1 MVWRSHLTDREA
13 IWVVRRGLK
22 QSRHVLLVRERSFS
36 QEEVRVSQTLK
47 PEVLLVHLN
56 FKSCLSLIRWTAYR
70 ATMRESFCRISS
82 KHEPTRVS
90 FSEQVLLLPLLK
102 PPHRFT
108 QVTQPLL
115 LDPEEW
121 SRRIRTLSPRA
132 RLIIKFD
139 PRPHHIFD
147 AYYTLITI

>member
-1 MVWRSHLTDREA
+1 MVWRGHLTYREA

-36 QEEVRVSQTLK
+36 QKEVRVSQALK
-47 PEVLLVHLN
+47 PEILLVHLN
-56 FKSCLSLIRWTAYR
+56 FKSCLSLICWTSYR
-70 ATMRESFCRISS
+70 ATMRKSFCRISS
-82 KHEPTRVS
+82 KYEPTRVS
-90 FSEQVLLLPLLK
+90 FPEQVLFFPLLK

-108 QVTQPLL
+108 QLTQALL

-121 SRRIRTLSPRA
+121 SRRIRSLSPRA

-139 PRPHHIFD
+139 PRPNHIFD
-147 AYYTLITI
+147 SYYTLITI

>member
-1 MVWRSHLTDREA
+1 MVWRGHLTDRKA

-22 QSRHVLLVRERSFS
+22 QSCHVLLVRECSFS

-56 FKSCLSLIRWTAYR
+56 FKSCLSLIRWSSYR

-82 KHEPTRVS
+82 KYEPTRVS
-90 FSEQVLLLPLLK
+90 FPEQVLFFPLLK

-108 QVTQPLL
+108 QLTQALL

-121 SRRIRTLSPRA
+121 SRGIRTLSPRA
-132 RLIIKFD
+132 RLIIKFY
-139 PRPHHIFD
+139 PRPDHIFD
-147 AYYTLITI
+147 AYTH